1 MPMLNFEVN
10 RLTLGAVF
18 IVALLTATSAHAE
31 EPSKDEYCASWGR
44 LASKIMELR
53 QDEAPMSNVME
64 IATGGSTDAS
74 ERNIVMAAYNE
85 PAYGSDA
92 AKQKAVD
99 AFRNKIELQC
109 YTNK

>member
-1 MPMLNFEVN
+1 MK
-10 RLTLGAVF
+10 RLILIA
-18 IVALLTATSAHAE
+18 ALLTATSAWAE
-31 EPSKDEYCASWGR
+31 EPTKDEYCASWGR

-64 IATGGSTDAS
+64 IATDGSPDAS
-74 ERNIVMAAYNE
+74 ERNIVMAAYKE

-99 AFRNKIELQC
+99 AFRNKVELDC
-109 YTNK
+109 YKNVK